1 MNMKNLLFTIG
12 LLVLPLHGSAQEQLI
27 PIKLVS
33 DKRVFACQKKMSH
46 DLDRYNMIRKGVM
59 LASGLLFAYG
69 VYQFGDA
76 GFHWAKWIYATVPV
90 TLGITPAST
99 VAADVVQKTC
109 LGNCNGQ
116 KDEKNGWLYLGRYIA
131 CAVVQGLA
139 QEAVSKSLSCYAQE
153 QTLTWY
159 LSNKNPYFFSFYALQ
174 LSAQSLE
181 RSIFDVSSKIELIK
195 SCNLLVDKTES
206 LLAYMHYKAARL
218 PKEKLTQVN
227 EVSAT
232 IINKTNLFLSHVQFL
247 LKNNSYST
255 MVKLINALN
264 DEIKIALSTFA
275 TIEGSALEW
284 QRHLCALN
292 GRFIEQLDC
301 YVH

>member
-1 MNMKNLLFTIG
+1 MNMNNLLFIIG
-12 LLVLPLHGSAQEQLI
+12 LLVLPLHGSAQEQII
-27 PIKLVS
+27 PFKLVS
-33 DKRVFACQKKMSH
+33 DKRVIDCQKKMSH

-69 VYQFGDA
+69 VYQLGDA
-76 GFHWAKWIYATVPV
+76 GYHFVKWIYASS
-90 TLGITPAST
+90 ST
-99 VAADVVQKTC
+99 ETTETVQKAC
-109 LGNCNGQ
+109 SGNCSGQ
-116 KDEKNGWLYLGRYIA
+116 KDEKNGWLYLGRYIV

-153 QTLTWY
+153 QTLAWY

-181 RSIFDVSSKIELIK
+181 RSIFDVSSKNELIK
-195 SCNLLVDKTES
+195 SCNFLVDKTES
-206 LLAYMHYKAARL
+206 LLAYMHYKAAGL

-247 LKNNSYST
+247 LKNSSYST
-255 MVKLINALN
+255 LVKFINALN
-264 DEIKIALSTFA
+264 DEVKMALGSFA
-275 TIEGSALEW
+275 TIEDSALEW
-284 QRHLCALN
+284 QRYIYALN
-292 GRFIEQLDC
+292 GRFIGQMD
-301 YVH
+301 YQVN